1 MRHRV
6 RKTTLGRTAGPRKAL
21 LKVAAEQ
28 VLLYEH
34 ITTTLAKAKA
44 LRPIVE
50 RLITTAKKGD
60 LTARRR
66 LLAALPTERGAA
78 KALDVLGKRFANRPG
93 GYTRIIKLVARTGD
107 RAPMAVLQLVDVDA
121 KAK

>member
-6 RKTTLGRTAGPRKAL
+6 RKTTLSRKAGPRKAL

-28 VLLYEH
+28 VLLYEQV
-34 ITTTLAKAKA
+34 TTTLAKARA
-44 LRPIVE
+44 LRPVVE

-66 LLAALPTERGAA
+66 LIAALPTEKGAA
-78 KALDVLGKRFANRPG
+78 KALDVLGKRFAARPG
-93 GYTRIIKLVARTGD
+93 GYTRIIKLGQRTGD
-107 RAPMAVLQLVDVDA
+107 RAPMAVLQLVGDEEA
-121 KAK
+121 K

>member
-6 RKTTLGRTAGPRKAL
+6 RKTTLSRKAGPRRAL

-28 VLLYEH
+28 FLLYEQ
-34 ITTTLAKAKA
+34 ITTTLAKARA

-50 RLITTAKKGD
+50 RLITTAKRGD

-66 LLAALPTERGAA
+66 LIAALPTEKGAA
-78 KALDVLGKRFANRPG
+78 KVLDVLGKRFATRTG
-93 GYTRIIKLVARTGD
+93 GYTRIIKLGQRTGD
-107 RAPMAVLQLVDVDA
+107 RAPMAVLQLVGDEPE
-121 KAK
+121 K